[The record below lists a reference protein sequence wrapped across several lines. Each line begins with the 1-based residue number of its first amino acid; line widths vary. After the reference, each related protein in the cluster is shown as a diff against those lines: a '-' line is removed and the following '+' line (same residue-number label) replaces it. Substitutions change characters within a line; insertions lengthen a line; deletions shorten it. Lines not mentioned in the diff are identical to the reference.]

1 MKPFKTKFTKILTG
15 LGVAAALLF
24 SIPSPAVSQ
33 ETALPGKGEVVLEK
47 AGEIEL
53 GDLIQQWASEMDHV
67 YAETRIQAKDTNKKI
82 FERLGINDKA
92 FVRYVNSI
100 KGKENP
106 FARLQ
111 KGRLIQQWASEMD
124 HVYAETRIQAKD
136 TNKKIFERLG
146 INDKAFVRYVNSIK
160 GKENPFARLQKGRLI
175 QARLTPTGEVISL
188 RVFRP
193 IDSLS
198 RDVAYFQV
206 SKESGKF
213 KHANLKSEIDAF
225 PIASSAVIKTTL
237 ESAAVSANI
246 PANVLA
252 QIKERLSTSMDVNKG
267 VAAGDSFSVI
277 YERRQIDG
285 ADLGSGKLLAIE
297 YFSKGKTIDSYWYE
311 GEGVEG
317 YFDSEGNN
325 TDITFLRM
333 PCEARVTS
341 TFNRVRKHPVTGRL
355 RPHWGVDLGAPRG
368 TPVYAAG
375 DGVISS
381 KKYQRRGYGYWL
393 ELTHAGGY
401 KSLYA
406 HLSKYAP
413 GMAEGV
419 KVKKGQLI
427 GYVGTSGMVTGPHLH
442 YELKKDGQQ
451 INPLIADLRTGE
463 NLKDDALE
471 DYKLAISPMRRQ
483 IAMLSRLQLAQN
495 SASTGSD

>member
-15 LGVAAALLF
+15 LGVTAALLL

-33 ETALPGKGEVVLEK
+33 EALPGKGEVVLEK

-67 YAETRIQAKDTNKKI
+67 YAETRIQAKD
-82 FERLGINDKA
+82 
-92 FVRYVNSI
+92 S
-100 KGKENP
+100 
-106 FARLQ
+106 
-111 KGRLIQQWASEMD
+111 
-124 HVYAETRIQAKD
+124 
-136 TNKKIFERLG
+136 NKKIFERLG

-252 QIKERLSTSMDVNKG
+252 QIKERLSTSMD
-267 VAAGDSFSVI
+267 
-277 YERRQIDG
+277 
-285 ADLGSGKLLAIE
+285 
-297 YFSKGKTIDSYWYE
+297 
-311 GEGVEG
+311 
-317 YFDSEGNN
+317 FDSEGNN

>member
-1 MKPFKTKFTKILTG
+1 M
-15 LGVAAALLF
+15 
-24 SIPSPAVSQ
+24 
-33 ETALPGKGEVVLEK
+33 
-47 AGEIEL
+47 
-53 GDLIQQWASEMDHV
+53 
-67 YAETRIQAKDTNKKI
+67 
-82 FERLGINDKA
+82 
-92 FVRYVNSI
+92 
-100 KGKENP
+100 
-106 FARLQ
+106 
-111 KGRLIQQWASEMD
+111 
-124 HVYAETRIQAKD
+124 
-136 TNKKIFERLG
+136 
-146 INDKAFVRYVNSIK
+146 NSIK

-188 RVFRP
+188 RVLRP

-419 KVKKGQLI
+419 KVKKGHLI

-471 DYKLAISPMRRQ
+471 DYKLAISPMRQPNRRTARFWQ
-483 IAMLSRLQLAQN
+483 RDRSRY
-495 SASTGSD
+495 SAFMRERVKNCRFNGLRRRSHFPEPSNWTRYQRACHLLPGCGWCIRNWRRSRTQMENCGSWIWMRWWNWI

>member
-1 MKPFKTKFTKILTG
+1 MFVFNREIRVKPFKTKFTKILTG
-15 LGVAAALLF
+15 LGVTAALLL

-33 ETALPGKGEVVLEK
+33 EALPGKGEVVLEK

-67 YAETRIQAKDTNKKI
+67 YAETRIQAKD
-82 FERLGINDKA
+82 
-92 FVRYVNSI
+92 S
-100 KGKENP
+100 
-106 FARLQ
+106 
-111 KGRLIQQWASEMD
+111 
-124 HVYAETRIQAKD
+124 
-136 TNKKIFERLG
+136 NKKIFERLG

-333 PCEARVTS
+333 PCEAR
-341 TFNRVRKHPVTGRL
+341 
-355 RPHWGVDLGAPRG
+355 GAPRG

>member
-1 MKPFKTKFTKILTG
+1 MKPQLTKFSRLLSGLT
-15 LGVAAALLF
+15 LVAALLIGNTTF
-24 SIPSPAVSQ
+24 AAPESELV
-33 ETALPGKGEVVLEK
+33 GKGEVMVEK
-47 AGEIEL
+47 AGEIDL

-67 YAETRIQAKDTNKKI
+67 YAETRIQSKDSNKKI
-82 FERLGINDKA
+82 FDRLGIQDKA

-100 KGKENP
+100 KGNQNP
-106 FARLQ
+106 FSRLQ
-111 KGRLIQQWASEMD
+111 
-124 HVYAETRIQAKD
+124 T
-136 TNKKIFERLG
+136 
-146 INDKAFVRYVNSIK
+146 
-160 GKENPFARLQKGRLI
+160 GRLI
-175 QARLTPTGEVISL
+175 QARLTPKGEVISL

-193 IDSLS
+193 IDALS
-198 RDVAYFQV
+198 KDVAYFQI
-206 SKESGKF
+206 SKENGAF
-213 KHANLKSEIDAF
+213 KHALLTSEIDAF
-225 PIASSAVIKTTL
+225 PIASSAVIRTNLDT
-237 ESAAVSANI
+237 AAQNANI
-246 PANVLA
+246 PANVLT
-252 QIKERLSTSMDVNKG
+252 QIKERLGAAMDVNKG

-297 YFSKGKTIDSYWYE
+297 YYSKEKTIESYWYE

-317 YFDSEGNN
+317 YYDSEGVS

-375 DGVISS
+375 DGVISV
-381 KKYQRRGYGYWL
+381 KRYQRRGYGYWL
-393 ELTHAGGY
+393 EISHGAGY
-401 KSLYA
+401 QSVYA

-419 KVKKGQLI
+419 SVKKGQLI
-427 GYVGTSGMVTGPHLH
+427 GYVGSTGMVTGPHLH
-442 YELKKDGQQ
+442 YELKKNGQQ

-471 DYKLAISPMRRQ
+471 DYKLAIAPMRKQ
-483 IAMLSRLQLAQN
+483 IALLSKIQLAHN
-495 SASTGSD
+495 SHTSPSSN

>member
-1 MKPFKTKFTKILTG
+1 MFVFNREIRVKPFRTKFTNILTG
-15 LGVAAALLF
+15 LGVTAALLF
-24 SIPSPAVSQ
+24 SIPSSAVSQ

-111 KGRLIQQWASEMD
+111 
-124 HVYAETRIQAKD
+124 T
-136 TNKKIFERLG
+136 
-146 INDKAFVRYVNSIK
+146 
-160 GKENPFARLQKGRLI
+160 GRLI

-225 PIASSAVIKTTL
+225 PIASSAVIKTSL

-246 PANVLA
+246 PANVLT

-267 VAAGDSFSVI
+267 VAVGDSFSVI

-393 ELTHAGGY
+393 
-401 KSLYA
+401 SLI
-406 HLSKYAP
+406 H
-413 GMAEGV
+413 
-419 KVKKGQLI
+419 I
-427 GYVGTSGMVTGPHLH
+427 
-442 YELKKDGQQ
+442 
-451 INPLIADLRTGE
+451 
-463 NLKDDALE
+463 
-471 DYKLAISPMRRQ
+471 
-483 IAMLSRLQLAQN
+483 
-495 SASTGSD
+495 

>member
-1 MKPFKTKFTKILTG
+1 
-15 LGVAAALLF
+15 
-24 SIPSPAVSQ
+24 
-33 ETALPGKGEVVLEK
+33 
-47 AGEIEL
+47 
-53 GDLIQQWASEMDHV
+53 
-67 YAETRIQAKDTNKKI
+67 
-82 FERLGINDKA
+82 
-92 FVRYVNSI
+92 
-100 KGKENP
+100 
-106 FARLQ
+106 
-111 KGRLIQQWASEMD
+111 
-124 HVYAETRIQAKD
+124 
-136 TNKKIFERLG
+136 
-146 INDKAFVRYVNSIK
+146 
-160 GKENPFARLQKGRLI
+160 
-175 QARLTPTGEVISL
+175 
-188 RVFRP
+188 
-193 IDSLS
+193 
-198 RDVAYFQV
+198 
-206 SKESGKF
+206 
-213 KHANLKSEIDAF
+213 
-225 PIASSAVIKTTL
+225 
-237 ESAAVSANI
+237 
-246 PANVLA
+246 
-252 QIKERLSTSMDVNKG
+252 MDVNKG

-297 YFSKGKTIDSYWYE
+297 YFSNGKTIDSYWYE